1 MPDFIIEVVTRNTYG
16 PFTYVTA
23 ARLREDLVAG
33 KLDMTE
39 FEFETNAPTSLKVK
53 EVKPEK

>member
-1 MPDFIIEVVTRNTYG
+1 MPDFIIEVVTRDTYG
-16 PFTYVTA
+16 PFTYPSA
-23 ARLREDLVAG
+23 NHLRRELVGG

-39 FEFETNAPTSLKVK
+39 MEFETNAPTAIKIK

>member
-16 PFTYVTA
+16 PFTYGSA

-39 FEFETNAPTSLKVK
+39 MEFETNAPTALKVK